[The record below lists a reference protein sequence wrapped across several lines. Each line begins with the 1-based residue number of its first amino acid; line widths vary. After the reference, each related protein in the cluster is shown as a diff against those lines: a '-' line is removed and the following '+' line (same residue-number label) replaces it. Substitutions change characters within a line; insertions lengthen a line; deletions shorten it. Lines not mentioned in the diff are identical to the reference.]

1 MNDLVQL
8 KNDEAVCSSLDVAE
22 KFGKRH
28 QEVLYAIEGRECS
41 CNGNGCKKCHGRGY
55 QQLGILSGDME
66 TTTKS
71 HLSKMFVKSTYKDE
85 GNRTRPMYL
94 MNRDGFSL
102 LVMGFTG
109 KSALEWKLKY
119 IEAFNKM
126 ESIIREKS
134 TQMWISARETGK
146 LTRKSETDV
155 IKELVEY
162 AKAQGS
168 SHPDKLYMVYS
179 NLANKMAGVQS
190 RDEAT
195 VQQLGRLDMAEQI
208 ILCMV
213 REGMAVGLGYKE
225 IYQNCKERLAL
236 VKELAYLGVA

>member
-8 KNDEAVCSSLDVAE
+8 KNDEAVCSSLDVAK

-28 QEVLYAIEGRECS
+28 DNVIRLIGGLLKNE
-41 CNGNGCKKCHGRGY
+41 
-55 QQLGILSGDME
+55 E
-66 TTTKS
+66 T
-71 HLSKMFVKSTYKDE
+71 HKMFKATHYVEEQNGQIYQ
-85 GNRTRPMYL
+85 MYL

-168 SHPDKLYMVYS
+168 THPDKLYMVYS
-179 NLANKMAGVQS
+179 TLANKMAGVQS
-190 RDEAT
+190 RDDAT

>member
-8 KNDEAVCSSLDVAE
+8 RNDEAVCNSLDVAK
-22 KFGKRH
+22 KFNKEHSKVIRS
-28 QEVLYAIEGRECS
+28 IEQIRENSSSQNWLQCF
-41 CNGNGCKKCHGRGY
+41 N
-55 QQLGILSGDME
+55 E
-66 TTTKS
+66 TS
-71 HLSKMFVKSTYKDE
+71 YKDE
-85 GNRTRPMYL
+85 SGKNNKMYL
-94 MNRDGFSL
+94 MNRDGFAF

-109 KSALEWKLKY
+109 KKAMEWKWKY

-134 TQMWISARETGK
+134 TQMWISAREAGK

-155 IKELVEY
+155 IKELIEY
-162 AKAQGS
+162 AKSQGS
-168 SHPDKLYMVYS
+168 SHSDKLYIVYS
-179 NLANKMAGVQS
+179 NLANKMAGVKN

-208 ILCMV
+208 ILCMI

-225 IYQNCKERLAL
+225 IYQNCKERLEL
-236 VKELAYLGVA
+236 VKELAYLGVS

>member
-8 KNDEAVCSSLDVAE
+8 KNDEAVCSSLDVAAKFQKKHKYILE
-22 KFGKRH
+22 K
-28 QEVLYAIEGRECS
+28 IE
-41 CNGNGCKKCHGRGY
+41 K
-55 QQLGILSGDME
+55 ILSE
-66 TTTKS
+66 EPAEKS
-71 HLSKMFVKSTYKDE
+71 ARCFKKISYTDAKGEV
-85 GNRTRPMYL
+85 RPMYQI
-94 MNRDGFSL
+94 NRDGFSF

-109 KSALEWKLKY
+109 KKVSEWKWKY
-119 IEAFNKM
+119 IDAFNKM

-168 SHPDKLYMVYS
+168 SHPDKLYIVYS

-208 ILCMV
+208 ILCMI

-225 IYQNCKERLAL
+225 IYQNCKERLTL

>member
-8 KNDEAVCSSLDVAE
+8 SKNEAVCSSLDVA
-22 KFGKRH
+22 KMFGKNH
-28 QEVLYAIEGRECS
+28 QHVLEKIDKLAVENS
-41 CNGNGCKKCHGRGY
+41 
-55 QQLGILSGDME
+55 
-66 TTTKS
+66 TTKKFYHFS
-71 HLSKMFVKSTYKDE
+71 RYKAKD
-85 GNRTRPMYL
+85 NQYHRICH

-102 LVMGFTG
+102 LAMGFNG
-109 KSALEWKLKY
+109 KRALEWKLKY

-134 TQMWISARETGK
+134 TQMWISAREAGK

-155 IKELVEY
+155 IKELIEY
-162 AKAQGS
+162 AKSQGS
-168 SHPDKLYMVYS
+168 SHSDKLYIVYS
-179 NLANKMAGVQS
+179 NLANKMAGVKN

-208 ILCMV
+208 ILCMI

-225 IYQNCKERLAL
+225 IYQNCKERLEL
-236 VKELAYLGVA
+236 VKELAYLGVS

>member
-8 KNDEAVCSSLDVAE
+8 SKNEAVCSSLDVAK

-28 QEVLYAIEGRECS
+28 DKLLHEIERMYANLIGNIGVQ
-41 CNGNGCKKCHGRGY
+41 NGGAKFF
-55 QQLGILSGDME
+55 Q
-66 TTTKS
+66 
-71 HLSKMFVKSTYKDE
+71 KSTYE
-85 GNRTRPMYL
+85 NRGKQYPMYL

-102 LVMGFTG
+102 MVMGFTG
-109 KSALEWKLKY
+109 KEALEWKLKY

-134 TQMWISARETGK
+134 TQMWISAREAGK

-155 IKELVEY
+155 IKELIEY
-162 AKAQGS
+162 AKSQGS
-168 SHPDKLYMVYS
+168 SHSDKLYIVYS
-179 NLANKMAGVQS
+179 NLANKMAGVKN

-208 ILCMV
+208 ILCMI

-225 IYQNCKERLAL
+225 IYQNCKERLEL
-236 VKELAYLGVA
+236 VKELAYLGVS

>member
-8 KNDEAVCSSLDVAE
+8 SKNEAVCSSLDVAK

-28 QEVLYAIEGRECS
+28 ADVIRRIENLISDDSTQNCVQCFIE
-41 CNGNGCKKCHGRGY
+41 
-55 QQLGILSGDME
+55 
-66 TTTKS
+66 KS
-71 HLSKMFVKSTYKDE
+71 YTDSTGKQ
-85 GNRTRPMYL
+85 NKMYL
-94 MNRDGFSL
+94 INRDGFTFL
-102 LVMGFTG
+102 AMGFTG
-109 KSALEWKLKY
+109 KKANEWKWKY

-155 IKELVEY
+155 IRELIEY
-162 AKAQGS
+162 AKSQGS
-168 SHPDKLYMVYS
+168 SHSDKLYIVYS
-179 NLANKMAGVQS
+179 NLANKMAGVKN

-208 ILCMV
+208 ILCMI

-225 IYQNCKERLAL
+225 IYQNCKERLEL
-236 VKELAYLGVA
+236 VKELAYLGVS

>member
-8 KNDEAVCSSLDVAE
+8 KNDEAVCSSLDVAK
-22 KFGKRH
+22 KFGKQH
-28 QEVLYAIEGRECS
+28 KNVLRQIENIIAASPAQNCARCYRKTSYMDEQ
-41 CNGNGCKKCHGRGY
+41 KKP
-55 QQLGILSGDME
+55 
-66 TTTKS
+66 
-71 HLSKMFVKSTYKDE
+71 
-85 GNRTRPMYL
+85 RPMYL
-94 MNRDGFSL
+94 MNRDGFSF

-109 KSALEWKLKY
+109 KVANEWKWKY

-168 SHPDKLYMVYS
+168 THPDKLYMVYS

-208 ILCMV
+208 ILCMI

>member
-8 KNDEAVCSSLDVAE
+8 SKNEAVCSSLDVAK

-28 QEVLYAIEGRECS
+28 DKLLHEIERMYANLIGNIGVQ
-41 CNGNGCKKCHGRGY
+41 NGGAKFF
-55 QQLGILSGDME
+55 Q
-66 TTTKS
+66 
-71 HLSKMFVKSTYKDE
+71 KSTYE
-85 GNRTRPMYL
+85 NRGKQYPMYL

-102 LVMGFTG
+102 MVMGFTG
-109 KSALEWKLKY
+109 KEALEWKLKY

-134 TQMWISARETGK
+134 TQMWISARESGK

-155 IKELVEY
+155 IKELIEY
-162 AKAQGS
+162 AKSQGS
-168 SHPDKLYMVYS
+168 SHSDKLYIVYS

-208 ILCMV
+208 ILRMI

-225 IYQNCKERLAL
+225 IYQNCKERLEL
-236 VKELAYLGVA
+236 VKELAYLGVS

>member
-8 KNDEAVCSSLDVAE
+8 SKNEAVCSSLDVAK

-28 QEVLYAIEGRECS
+28 DNVIRLIGGLLKNE
-41 CNGNGCKKCHGRGY
+41 
-55 QQLGILSGDME
+55 E
-66 TTTKS
+66 T
-71 HLSKMFVKSTYKDE
+71 HKMFKATHYVEEQNGQTYQ
-85 GNRTRPMYL
+85 MYL

-134 TQMWISARETGK
+134 TQMWISAREAGK

-155 IKELVEY
+155 IKELIEY
-162 AKAQGS
+162 AKSQGS
-168 SHPDKLYMVYS
+168 SHSDKLYIVYS
-179 NLANKMAGVQS
+179 NLANKMAGVKN

-208 ILCMV
+208 ILCMI

-225 IYQNCKERLAL
+225 IYQNCKERLEL
-236 VKELAYLGVA
+236 VKELAYLGVS

>member
-8 KNDEAVCSSLDVAE
+8 SKNEAVCSSLDVSKKFQKKHKHILE
-22 KFGKRH
+22 K
-28 QEVLYAIEGRECS
+28 IE
-41 CNGNGCKKCHGRGY
+41 K
-55 QQLGILSGDME
+55 ILSEEPAENSARCFNKTSYTDAKGE
-66 TTTKS
+66 
-71 HLSKMFVKSTYKDE
+71 V
-85 GNRTRPMYL
+85 RPMYQ
-94 MNRDGFSL
+94 MNRDGFSF

-109 KSALEWKLKY
+109 KKASEWKWKY

-134 TQMWISARETGK
+134 TQMWISAREAGK

-155 IKELVEY
+155 IKELIEY
-162 AKAQGS
+162 AKSQGS
-168 SHPDKLYMVYS
+168 SHSDKLYIVYS
-179 NLANKMAGVQS
+179 NLANKMAGVKN

-208 ILCMV
+208 ILCMI

-225 IYQNCKERLAL
+225 IYQNCKERLEL
-236 VKELAYLGVA
+236 VKELAYLGVS

>member
-41 CNGNGCKKCHGRGY
+41 CNGNGCKKCHDRGY

-66 TTTKS
+66 ITTKS

-134 TQMWISARETGK
+134 TQMWISAREAGK

-155 IKELVEY
+155 IKELIEY
-162 AKAQGS
+162 AKSQGS
-168 SHPDKLYMVYS
+168 SHSDKLYIVYS
-179 NLANKMAGVQS
+179 NLANKMAGVKN
-190 RDEAT
+190 RDEAS

-208 ILCMV
+208 ILCMI

-225 IYQNCKERLAL
+225 IYQNCKERLEL
-236 VKELAYLGVA
+236 VKELAYLGVS

>member
-8 KNDEAVCSSLDVAE
+8 SKNEAVCSSLDVA
-22 KFGKRH
+22 KSFGKRH
-28 QEVLYAIEGRECS
+28 DNVL
-41 CNGNGCKKCHGRGY
+41 K
-55 QQLGILSGDME
+55 GIFNLLKNKDVE
-66 TTTKS
+66 
-71 HLSKMFVKSTYKDE
+71 KMFCKTSYKDAKGE
-85 GNRTRPMYL
+85 NRPMYL

-102 LVMGFTG
+102 LVMGFNG
-109 KSALEWKLKY
+109 KEALEWKLKY

-126 ESIIREKS
+126 ETIIREKS

-162 AKAQGS
+162 AKSQGS
-168 SHPDKLYMVYS
+168 THPDKLYMVYS
-179 NLANKMAGVQS
+179 TLANKMAGVQS

>member
-8 KNDEAVCSSLDVAE
+8 SKNEAVCSSLDVAK

-28 QEVLYAIEGRECS
+28 DNVIRLIGGLLKNE
-41 CNGNGCKKCHGRGY
+41 
-55 QQLGILSGDME
+55 E
-66 TTTKS
+66 T
-71 HLSKMFVKSTYKDE
+71 HKMFKATQYVEEQNGQTYQ
-85 GNRTRPMYL
+85 MYL

-134 TQMWISARETGK
+134 TQMWISAREAGK

-155 IKELVEY
+155 IKELIEY
-162 AKAQGS
+162 AKSQGS
-168 SHPDKLYMVYS
+168 SHSDKLYIVYS
-179 NLANKMAGVQS
+179 NLANKMAGVKN
-190 RDEAT
+190 RNEAT

-208 ILCMV
+208 ILCMI

-225 IYQNCKERLAL
+225 IYQNCKERLEL
-236 VKELAYLGVA
+236 VKELAYLGVS

>member
-8 KNDEAVCSSLDVAE
+8 SKNEAVCSSLDVAK

-28 QEVLYAIEGRECS
+28 ADVIRRIENLIADDSTQNCVQCFIE
-41 CNGNGCKKCHGRGY
+41 
-55 QQLGILSGDME
+55 
-66 TTTKS
+66 KS
-71 HLSKMFVKSTYKDE
+71 YTDSTGKQ
-85 GNRTRPMYL
+85 NKMYL
-94 MNRDGFSL
+94 INRDGFAFL
-102 LVMGFTG
+102 AMGFTG
-109 KSALEWKLKY
+109 KKANEWKWKY

-134 TQMWISARETGK
+134 TQMWISAREAGK

-155 IKELVEY
+155 IKELIEY
-162 AKAQGS
+162 AKSQGS
-168 SHPDKLYMVYS
+168 SHSDKLYIVYS
-179 NLANKMAGVQS
+179 NLANKMAGVKN

-208 ILCMV
+208 ILCMI

-225 IYQNCKERLAL
+225 IYQNCKERLEL
-236 VKELAYLGVA
+236 VKELAYLGVS